1 MKLFGDGLKILDNM
15 AEISTQQSISD
26 TREYGNDKPP
36 KSVISRLRSKKWAA
50 LPLTTMGSHESAS

>member
-1 MKLFGDGLKILDNM
+1 MLDNM